1 MGCQVARGR
10 DVRGYATGVK
20 LLLTGASGFIG
31 THLVRL
37 AAQRGHDILNL
48 DIRAPSLAEQRAHWR
63 ECDIMH
69 ADKLATMMREFAP
82 ECVAH
87 LAARTDCVETTT
99 VEEGYRVNTIGTGNV
114 LEAVRGCPSVE
125 RTLIT
130 STQFVFNRGATMP
143 AHDQDFSPH
152 TVYGQ
157 SKVISEKLTRA
168 ANLPSTWTIVR
179 PTNVWGPWHLR
190 QRENFFYALERGIY
204 VHPGRTPVTR
214 SYGYVG
220 NVVHQMLALLA
231 APREKVN
238 ANVFYLGD
246 RPLELLTWVNAF
258 SNRLKGRTA
267 RVAPTSLIKLLGR
280 LGDGI
285 SKVTGKPFL
294 ITTSRFRSMTE
305 PYVVPMEPTLELIG
319 DPPFTLEQGVE
330 LTASWMRDPT
340 RW

>member
-1 MGCQVARGR
+1 M
-10 DVRGYATGVK
+10 K

-37 AAQRGHDILNL
+37 AIARGHDVLNL
-48 DIRAPSLAEQRAHWR
+48 DIRPPGLGEQRSAWR
-63 ECDIMH
+63 ECDIMD
-69 ADKLATMMREFAP
+69 ADKLARITREFAP
-82 ECVAH
+82 ASVIH

-99 VEEGYRVNTIGTGNV
+99 VEEGYQVNTRGTQNV
-114 LEAVRGCPSVE
+114 LDAVRGCESVE

-157 SKVISEKLTRA
+157 SKVISEQLTRA
-168 ANLPSTWTIVR
+168 ANLRSTWTIVR

-190 QRENFFYALERGIY
+190 QRANFFYALERGVY

-231 APREKVN
+231 APREQVN
-238 ANVFYLGD
+238 AHVFYLGD
-246 RPLELLTWVNAF
+246 RPSELLIWVNAF
-258 SNRLKGRTA
+258 SMRLKGRPV
-267 RVAPTSLIKLLGR
+267 RVAPTSVIKLLGR
-280 LGDGI
+280 IGDGI

-294 ITTSRFRSMTE
+294 ITTSRFHSMTE
-305 PYVVPMEPTLELIG
+305 PYVVPMEPTLALLGET
-319 DPPFTLEQGVE
+319 PFSLEQGVD
-330 LTASWMRDPT
+330 LTASWLRDPT